1 MPQQHSSNSSHGSG
15 NTSTSWI
22 PNPVAALRGLS
33 GGQRAGTGALN
44 ATGGPQQDA
53 AIYKEWQNA
62 LQENKVLREDKRKLT
77 IALASRRASSGSL
90 ENTVRSNE
98 NQKRQQ
104 ITHINALTRDLTE
117 ARRELDQHRRLLA
130 QVREQYALVDG
141 ERLKFAT
148 QLSETAKL
156 LDSRTLELRT
166 AETFLTKYD
175 DTPGDE
181 VVGIVNDINSQVLN
195 IGGKVAEEIAEV
207 FTQNAAKDPDRKVNV
222 DIVNE
227 LVDVIGAKLVN
238 ILLKA
243 DFVEDP
249 TPVQLAVQS
258 MLVNGIYTILLT
270 WPISP
275 INSFGRDF
283 WASIKAF

>member
-1 MPQQHSSNSSHGSG
+1 M
-15 NTSTSWI
+15 
-22 PNPVAALRGLS
+22 
-33 GGQRAGTGALN
+33 
-44 ATGGPQQDA
+44 
-53 AIYKEWQNA
+53 
-62 LQENKVLREDKRKLT
+62 
-77 IALASRRASSGSL
+77 
-90 ENTVRSNE
+90 
-98 NQKRQQ
+98 
-104 ITHINALTRDLTE
+104 
-117 ARRELDQHRRLLA
+117 
-130 QVREQYALVDG
+130 REQYALVDG

-249 TPVQLAVQS
+249 HRC
-258 MLVNGIYTILLT
+258 NLL
-270 WPISP
+270 S
-275 INSFGRDF
+275 SRC
-283 WASIKAF
+283 